1 MKKFIWLLLLT
12 LGLGSC
18 KKFIDVNN
26 DPNNPIDV
34 QESLLL
40 SPIEVNISS
49 VVSSL
54 GTVPIYVNH
63 FMQNIALNQPV
74 PNTGTYTVLNAEMD
88 GDWSNL
94 YVTCLNN
101 LRILNNKAEADAL
114 PNYSGIAKVLTA
126 YCLGTATDVWG
137 DIPYKSA
144 LKGSSEFL
152 PVYDKQEEIYASIQS
167 LLDNAIADINK
178 NSGKVPANDDFFYGG
193 DMSKW
198 KKLAYTLKAR
208 YFLHLTKA
216 PGRTA
221 AGQADIVLAALQN
234 GMVSNDDDLKFSY
247 KGAAGQENPY
257 YQLFL
262 PISTVVLSSNLVD
275 TLVARNDPRLSK
287 LVSPAKQTGLYN
299 GRGIGSVNVGS
310 LEEYSLCGSTYADA
324 ASTHFIINYSEA
336 LFIKAEATLIKSGF
350 AAAQNIYTDAV
361 KSHMKKLGIS
371 INGVNDYLTRR
382 GTLTTANALQWIIEE
397 KNIADYLSLENFNDW
412 RRTGFPV
419 LKKVPNAASD
429 IPRRMLYPQV
439 EILSNP
445 QPQQTAKLTDRV
457 WWDVN

>member
-1 MKKFIWLLLLT
+1 MKKIIWLLLLT
-12 LGLGSC
+12 TSLGGC
-18 KKFIDVNN
+18 KKFIDVNK
-26 DPNNPIDV
+26 DPNNPVDV

-40 SPIEVNISS
+40 SPLEVNIAS

-54 GTVPIYVNH
+54 GTVPIHVNH

-74 PNTGTYTVLNAEMD
+74 PNTGTYTVVNAEMD

-101 LRILNNKAEADAL
+101 LRILNTKAETDGL

-126 YCLGTATDVWG
+126 YCLGTATDLWG
-137 DIPYKSA
+137 DIPYTSA
-144 LKGSSEFL
+144 LQGSTEFL
-152 PVYDKQEEIYASIQS
+152 PVYDKQEDIYTTVQS
-167 LLDNAIADINK
+167 MLDNAIADIDK
-178 NSGKVPANDDFFYGG
+178 NTGQVPGGDDFFYGG

-216 PGRTA
+216 PGHTA
-221 AGQADIVLAALQN
+221 AAQADLALTALQN
-234 GMVSNDDDLKFSY
+234 AMLSNDDDLKFSY
-247 KGAAGQENPY
+247 TGAAGQENPY

-275 TLVARNDPRLSK
+275 SLVARNDPRLSK
-287 LVSPAKQTGLYN
+287 LVAPALQTGLYN
-299 GRGIGSVNVGS
+299 GRVIGSVNVGS
-310 LEEYSLCGSTYADA
+310 LEEYSLGGPAYADA
-324 ASTHFIINYSEA
+324 ASVHFIVNYSEA
-336 LFIKAEATLIKSGF
+336 LFIKAEASLIKSGVS
-350 AAAQNIYTDAV
+350 AAQDVYTDAV
-361 KSHMKKLGIS
+361 KSHMGKLGIATAD
-371 INGVNDYLTRR
+371 VTAYLSSR
-382 GTLTTANALQWIIEE
+382 GTLTSENALQRIIEE
-397 KNIADYLSLENFNDW
+397 KNIANYLSLENYNDW
-412 RRTGFPV
+412 RRTGFPI
-419 LKKVPNAASD
+419 LTKVPNAASD

-457 WWDVN
+457 WWDK